1 MVYPKTIQN
10 MEDSRGRA
18 TSWNESTCPEHVARA
33 GPVTRPI
40 RTLYGIGLVFM
51 SHCII
56 DNVHL
61 IHFLFLYTH
70 FLRVYD
76 AIQDI
81 IYSVMLS
88 ILVSISLN
96 AGWWWLGAAKN
107 NDDA

>member
-1 MVYPKTIQN
+1 
-10 MEDSRGRA
+10 MEDSRGRVIQP
-18 TSWNESTCPEHVARA
+18 SGTCPEHVARA

-76 AIQDI
+76 AIRNSSGFMMQSETLYI
-81 IYSVMLS
+81 R
-88 ILVSISLN
+88 
-96 AGWWWLGAAKN
+96 
-107 NDDA
+107 